1 MKSLSVSENIKV
13 LKSRKEELEK
23 EVLRLEGS
31 INILDSLLQ
40 SGIKDIAIPEEDSK
54 EVIDEDDLQS
64 RNGTDIP

>member
-64 RNGTDIP
+64 RNDTDIP